1 MAYLKL
7 SYFISSKLYFTE
19 DCWRYGG
26 TTFGYINVASKCRTR
41 NGISNTGL
49 ERRIQGG
56 DSDIYFVCCCVS
68 NSTSS
73 SAAAEEE
80 VVDQLVLNEKYEAR
94 KGQFGNLWNEYGWQ
108 VRRMVEKE
116 DEMRKVAQ
124 VQAEAF
130 YEPVFFFPDIFFD
143 FFKVSY

>member
-7 SYFISSKLYFTE
+7 NNFISSKVCFTE
-19 DCWRYGG
+19 ECWRYEG
-26 TTFGYINVASKCRTR
+26 TPYGYINVVSKCRTR
-41 NGISNTGL
+41 NGISKTSS
-49 ERRIQGG
+49 EKRIQGG
-56 DSDIYFVCCCVS
+56 NDIHFACYCVS

-73 SAAAEEE
+73 ETAAEEE
-80 VVDQLVLNEKYEAR
+80 VDQLVLNENYEAR

-108 VRRMVEKE
+108 VRRMVEKK

-143 FFKVSY
+143 FFKVSN